1 MDFASPVAYN
11 KKLGNINIV
20 NNLENMDGV
29 VQTHSID
36 QFAPKPSSISGE
48 LVQVERRTLF
58 RIGITILN
66 FNRLER
72 QGFIGFS
79 TGETRISCGFCG
91 FCGFCGDHKFW

>member
-1 MDFASPVAYN
+1 MDFAAPVAYN

-48 LVQVERRTLF
+48 LVQVERRTF
-58 RIGITILN
+58 GHH
-66 FNRLER
+66 FYV
-72 QGFIGFS
+72 
-79 TGETRISCGFCG
+79 
-91 FCGFCGDHKFW
+91 